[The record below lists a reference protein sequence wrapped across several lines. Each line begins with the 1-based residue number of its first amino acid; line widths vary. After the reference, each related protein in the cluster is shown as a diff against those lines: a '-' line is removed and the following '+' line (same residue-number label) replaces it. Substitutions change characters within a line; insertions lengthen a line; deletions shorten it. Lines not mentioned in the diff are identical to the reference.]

1 MSAEDRIKVQEE
13 AIKDAQDKIEVMQA
27 FIEGKEIQLRRRVS
41 GTNWAISPAP
51 AWAWDSFDYRIKPE
65 HIEIWITYYPH
76 GRPHPILYTVDPTEQ
91 VGRSRRVKKIVIDGE

>member
-65 HIEIWITYYPH
+65 PIELWITYYSQDHP
-76 GRPHPILYTVDPTEQ
+76 RPAVYTTDPTKT
-91 VGRSRRVKKIVIDGE
+91 VPPSRRVKKIVINGE